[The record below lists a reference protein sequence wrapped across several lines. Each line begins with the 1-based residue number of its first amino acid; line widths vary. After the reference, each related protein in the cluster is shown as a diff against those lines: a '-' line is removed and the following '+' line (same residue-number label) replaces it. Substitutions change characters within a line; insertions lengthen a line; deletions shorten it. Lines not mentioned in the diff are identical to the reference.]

1 MASNSDQERPR
12 TVTQGDVAKRAG
24 VSVMTV
30 SRAINGSSRIAPET
44 KAAIQEAIE
53 DLGYVTN
60 FNAGNLGRRSSDI
73 IAVIIPSVKDLV
85 FGEILSGIN
94 ATLRPRGFYTVIGET
109 NFRAETEKD
118 IVTSLLGLK
127 PAGLIVTGGMERD
140 EKLTALLQKRTYPIV
155 QIWDIHDLNFD
166 CHVGPSQTVAG
177 ELIAEHFL
185 QLGRKNIAYVGSEL
199 QRDLCAARRFRA
211 FQEHLHKA
219 GVSVTLATDETSP
232 RQPKTGADL
241 TKKLLDRTPD
251 VDAIYFL
258 NDAMAVGGL
267 NFLAD
272 AGFSVPEQISVAGFN
287 GSTAQYSIQ
296 TRLTTV
302 DVPKYGLGEVAAKK
316 LLQLLDGGDL
326 GQVHEVEMRFMPG
339 GTS

>member
-1 MASNSDQERPR
+1 MVLKPNQQRPR
-12 TVTQGDVAKRAG
+12 AATQGDVAKRAG

-30 SRAINGSSRIAPET
+30 SRAINGSSQIAPET
-44 KAAIQEAIE
+44 KAAIQSAIE
-53 DLGYVTN
+53 ELGYVSN
-60 FNAGNLGRRSSDI
+60 FIAGNLRRRSSDI

-94 ATLRPRGFYTVIGET
+94 ATLKPRGFYTVIGET

-118 IVTSLLGLK
+118 IVTSLLGLQ
-127 PAGLIVTGGMERD
+127 PAGLIVTGGMKRD
-140 EKLTALLQKRTYPIV
+140 AKLTTLLQKRTYPIV

-166 CHVGPSQTVAG
+166 YHVGPSQTKAG
-177 ELIAEHFL
+177 QLIADHFL
-185 QLGRKNIAYVGSEL
+185 KRGRKKIAYVGSEL
-199 QRDLCAARRFRA
+199 QRDICASRRMEA
-211 FQEHLHKA
+211 FQEQLQKS
-219 GVSVTLATDETSP
+219 GISITVETDETMP

-241 TKKLLDRTPD
+241 TQRLLERNPD

-267 NFLAD
+267 NYLSH
-272 AGFSVPEQISVAGFN
+272 AGISVPECVSVAGFN

-296 TRLTTV
+296 TNLTTV
-302 DVPKYGLGEVAAKK
+302 DVPKFGLGEVAAEK
-316 LLQLLDGGDL
+316 LLHLLDGNDL
-326 GQVHEVEMRFMPG
+326 DQVHKVDIRFVPG